1 MGWLDLLTR
10 TPNPSCRWAWS
21 IPIRRRAVV
30 EHRSR
35 VFQCLP
41 TVEYVQHFRS
51 VDNSTGL
58 SFYLS
63 FFDSVSWKT
72 AFAPRSL
79 DPKVWWSLLQ
89 VAVVVECCGHMMND
103 DTCGLF
109 PMKLRGSPWR
119 FVLPPWRPGGSCD
132 PRQGWFVRGVS
143 SRDAGGLRWQLHPRA
158 RRRPRCCDGGPQVL
172 PRNVGF
178 REGKIVAACKEQIV
192 TV

>member
-103 DTCGLF
+103 EWMMTHVAFFLWNSVDLH
-109 PMKLRGSPWR
+109 
-119 FVLPPWRPGGSCD
+119 
-132 PRQGWFVRGVS
+132 GVS
-143 SRDAGGLRWQLHPRA
+143 CYHLGAQEAHAILARGGLSEELA
-158 RRRPRCCDGGPQVL
+158 AETL
-172 PRNVGF
+172 
-178 REGKIVAACKEQIV
+178 AACGDNSIHVHVAGHAVAMVVLRSSLEMSVSGKARLSQHV
-192 TV
+192 RNR